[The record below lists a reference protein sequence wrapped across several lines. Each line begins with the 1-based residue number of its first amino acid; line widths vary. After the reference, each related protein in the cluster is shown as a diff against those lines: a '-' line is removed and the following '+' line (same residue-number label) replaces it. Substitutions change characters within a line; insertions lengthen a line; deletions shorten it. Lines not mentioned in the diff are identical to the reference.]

1 VKITIKSIAIRP
13 PEPPNQ
19 ERDIDLP
26 EGASVA
32 DALVK
37 FGLANPAAHVT
48 LLNNDPVPAGERAT
62 TTVVSG
68 DVLTVFPPIH
78 GG

>member
-1 VKITIKSIAIRP
+1 MKITIKSVAIRP

-19 ERDIDLP
+19 EREIELLK
-26 EGASVA
+26 GASVA

-37 FGLANPAAHVT
+37 FGLANPDAHVT
-48 LLNNDPVPAGERAT
+48 LLNDEPVPAGERAAKAVT
-62 TTVVSG
+62 SG
-68 DVLTVFPPIH
+68 DVLTIFPPIH

>member
-1 VKITIKSIAIRP
+1 MKITIKSVAIRP

-19 ERDIDLP
+19 QRVIELL

-32 DALVK
+32 DALAK
-37 FGLANPAAHVT
+37 FGLANPDAHVT
-48 LLNNDPVPAGERAT
+48 LLNDEPVPVGERAEK
-62 TTVVSG
+62 TVTSG